1 MRRSYHSN
9 LAFLDLLFNSLLCF
23 AALFVIS
30 FLLINPKQKSKTVEV
45 KAEFLIV
52 VEWPETLN
60 DDVDVYVE
68 DPAGNLVFFM
78 RREEGLMHL
87 DRDDLGESNDTL
99 ETPSGIVRYGE
110 NREIVTIRGTVPG
123 EYVVNV
129 HMYNRKTE
137 QTVPVTVEITKIN
150 PFATVLLDTVEL
162 EWEGHEKTV
171 CRFKVD
177 SDGAVENLYYLPKSL
192 VRLL

>member
-1 MRRSYHSN
+1 MRRNYHSN

-30 FLLINPKQKSKTVEV
+30 FLLITPQKKSTSVDV

-52 VEWPETLN
+52 AEWPESMN

-68 DPAGNLVFFM
+68 DPAGNIVFFM
-78 RREEGLMHL
+78 RREKGLMHL
-87 DRDDLGESNDTL
+87 DRDDLGESNDIL
-99 ETPSGIVRYGE
+99 HTPGGTIKYSE
-110 NREIVTIRGTVPG
+110 NREIVTIRGTVTG

-129 HMYNRKTE
+129 HLYKRRTSE
-137 QTVPVTVEITKIN
+137 TIPVTVEITKIN
-150 PFATVLLDTVEL
+150 PFSTVLLDTVEL
-162 EWEGHEKTV
+162 FAEGDEKTV
-171 CRFKVD
+171 CRFTLDTEGNVSK
-177 SDGAVENLYYLPKSL
+177 LYHLPKSL